1 MSGGM
6 GRCGSESDWSGD
18 WWASGEIGEKSEVP
32 KLPTFLLSHD
42 GEGGMNEVRAE
53 IPPSDSAVRNGE
65 GDAVRS
71 KGLTNS

>member
-6 GRCGSESDWSGD
+6 GRGSSESDWGGD
-18 WWASGEIGEKSEVP
+18 WWVSSEIGENSAVP

-42 GEGGMNEVRAE
+42 GEGGINEVRAE

-71 KGLTNS
+71 KGLTSS